1 MAKRV
6 RTTLRLQLP
15 AGSATPAPPVGPAL
29 GQHGINIMAFVK
41 EYNARTANQAG
52 TIIPAEITVYEDN
65 SFTFITKTPPAPELI
80 RKAAGINKGSSRA
93 RHEPVGTISRT
104 AVREIAQNKLKD
116 LNATSIEAA
125 MKIIEG
131 TARSMGVSI
140 VDEVAE
146 QPKEESTDAT
156 EAL

>member
-6 RTTLRLQLP
+6 KAILKLQLP

-29 GQHGINIMAFVK
+29 GQHGINIMGFVK

-52 TIIPAEITVYEDN
+52 TIIPAEITVYEDT

-80 RKAAGINKGSSRA
+80 RKAVGVTKGSERA
-93 RHEPVGTISRT
+93 LHEKVGSISRS
-104 AVREIAQNKLKD
+104 AVREIAETKQKD
-116 LNATSIEAA
+116 LNAGSVEAA

-131 TARSMGVSI
+131 TARSMGVD
-140 VDEVAE
+140 VED
-146 QPKEESTDAT
+146 
-156 EAL
+156 